1 MGNIWSV
8 DLEIELYK
16 WSSAEYPQEYAIVYT
31 CVNDKS
37 KFSIFRMS
45 VRAEKVL
52 LRFADRLCDDHPIR
66 VNMEL
71 IAERDNKYGYFKYRL
86 VRVVE
91 AGTTYS
97 PPTSFDGG
105 NVSFFTIFCQKRVS
119 FYSVTPPGVNTMTW
133 KVRHSYSQ
141 GIKMDMNFHVNI
153 ECHKIDGLSVKF
165 RGPFKFKFPGF
176 FTESLLERSTPEIQ
190 REVHGE
196 PPKPIIA
203 FVESGFIGNEYILVP
218 GERRGSVQGTKV
230 TVNNTGNFQGIG
242 NGCRF
247 DNCNVHMEYKAPKP
261 KN

>member
-1 MGNIWSV
+1 MGNIWSL

-16 WSSAEYPQEYAIVYT
+16 WSSAEYPQEYALVYT

-52 LRFADRLCDDHPIR
+52 LRFADSLCDDHPIR

-71 IAERDNKYGYFKYRL
+71 SAERDNNYGYFKYRL

-91 AGTTYS
+91 AGTIYA
-97 PPTSFDGG
+97 PPSNHGD

-119 FYSVTPPGVNTMTW
+119 AYSVTPPGVNTMTW
-133 KVRHSYSQ
+133 KVMHSYSQ
-141 GIKMDMNFHVNI
+141 GIKMSMSFHVNI

-165 RGPFKFKFPGF
+165 RGPFKLRFPGF
-176 FTESLLERSTPEIQ
+176 VTENLLERSTPEIQ

-203 FVESGFIGNEYILVP
+203 FVESAFTGTEYILVP
-218 GERRGSVQGTKV
+218 GEGRASVQGTKV
-230 TVNNTGNFQGIG
+230 TVNNSGNFRG
-242 NGCRF
+242 NGNGSRYDHCRVF
-247 DNCNVHMEYKAPKP
+247 MNYKAP
-261 KN
+261 